1 MRDIA
6 FPSSPPSYH
15 STLSVFSGSSGWRGG
30 KNSSRN
36 AETGVCFKK
45 MAPIYF
51 VYNRGP
57 SLELHV
63 RFLRSFEDI
72 PGLLSNVYLSLLK

>member
-36 AETGVCFKK
+36 AETGFCFKK

-63 RFLRSFEDI
+63 LFLEFVEDF
-72 PGLLSNVYLSLLK
+72 PGLLSYVYLLLLK